1 MDYQKLADLL
11 FADNKLTATEIEKK
25 YPKRNLPD
33 GAQVTRYA
41 PSPTGFMHLGNFF
54 QAFISSTVARM
65 SNGIFYLRNEDTDKK
80 REVEG
85 ASAVIMGI
93 LFDYGIMPAEYELKG
108 GVTVGNY
115 GPYYQ
120 SERVEIYKAYAKKLV
135 SEGKA
140 FPCFCDKA
148 SGIGEIKEQ
157 REKKFAVGL
166 SNDDKDPCR
175 NLTFEQIEKFVKEG
189 KKFAIRLK
197 SNGNSKNK
205 VEFFD
210 VLKGKISM
218 EENSKDVVILKS
230 DGLPPYHFAHAI
242 DDTLMGTT
250 LVVRGE
256 EWLPS
261 TPVHIEIFKAL
272 GFKPMIY
279 LHNPLICIKE
289 GEKKRKV
296 SKRKDKEFDMRF
308 YAQAGYPVETICE
321 YIMNLINSGFE
332 MWRKNNP
339 NLPYTEYHFKPLNIT
354 ASSPVLDMDK
364 FNDIS
369 KEVIS
374 KYTAEKCYEL
384 LLAWPPDDGAPGH
397 LKRRQRHRYAGD
409 QHQIEQIC
417 PHNIAQRKTAM
428 ALRQSAHRRHQL
440 WQRGSQRD
448 ERQRNHGLRHAQLL
462 GNQDAVIHQQS
473 GSQGDQYRSRRQQNG
488 VLRCGPLS
496 CGSALPGG
504 SGAGRPFD
512 LPDGDGHIGGENRQQ
527 NDSHHTA
534 EIAGGIGYR
543 PIDPGGGKEKDHR
556 RSQRP
561 GIHLAGA
568 HRNGDGGNQRGVA
581 DHGADGV
588 AISNLPVTAQSGS
601 GGNHHLRQS
610 RSDGNHGRP
619 DQQLRHT
626 EAVCDVHRAVHK
638 PVAALDQKNQ
648 PHKKQNRRNKHTN
661 PPIFKGRSPAHM
673 RQYTTLFALC
683 RGNFSQISPWP
694 PRSLNMSRPAAGY
707 PPLRISFQKSGTTIV
722 TKLNAEQ
729 EKLI

>member
-1 MDYQKLADLL
+1 MDYQKLAELL
-11 FADNKLTATEIEKK
+11 FPNNKLTVAEIEKK
-25 YPKRNLPD
+25 YPKRNLPE

-80 REVEG
+80 REIEG
-85 ASAVIMGI
+85 ASTVIMSI
-93 LFDYGIMPAEYELKG
+93 LSNYGIMPAEYEFKG
-108 GVTVGNY
+108 GDIVGKY

-157 REKKFAVGL
+157 REKKFSVGL
-166 SNDDKDPCR
+166 SNDEKDPCR
-175 NLTFEQIEKFVKEG
+175 DLTFEQVEKYLKEG

-261 TPVHIEIFKAL
+261 TPVHIEIFNAL
-272 GFKPMIY
+272 GFKPMLY

-308 YAQAGYPVETICE
+308 YAKAGYPVETICE

-339 NLPYTEYHFKPLNIT
+339 ALPYTDYHFEPLNIT

-374 KYTAEKCYEL
+374 KYPAQKCYEL
-384 LLAWPPDDGAPGH
+384 LLAWAKEHSEENVDYLVKNKQYVTNVLNIDREKPKPRKDIYKWSMFFELFDYMFGKPASYEIDEEKKENFCEVLKAYPRYLDLSSKEAWFENVKKMAADLGYATDNKLFKANPENFKGNVATVCEYIRVAITGRKNSPD
-397 LKRRQRHRYAGD
+397 LYE
-409 QHQIEQIC
+409 IM
-417 PHNIAQRKTAM
+417 T
-428 ALRQSAHRRHQL
+428 
-440 WQRGSQRD
+440 
-448 ERQRNHGLRHAQLL
+448 LL
-462 GNQDAVIHQQS
+462 GEKE
-473 GSQGDQYRSRRQQNG
+473 
-488 VLRCGPLS
+488 VL
-496 CGSALPGG
+496 A
-504 SGAGRPFD
+504 
-512 LPDGDGHIGGENRQQ
+512 
-527 NDSHHTA
+527 
-534 EIAGGIGYR
+534 
-543 PIDPGGGKEKDHR
+543 
-556 RSQRP
+556 
-561 GIHLAGA
+561 
-568 HRNGDGGNQRGVA
+568 
-581 DHGADGV
+581 
-588 AISNLPVTAQSGS
+588 
-601 GGNHHLRQS
+601 
-610 RSDGNHGRP
+610 
-619 DQQLRHT
+619 
-626 EAVCDVHRAVHK
+626 
-638 PVAALDQKNQ
+638 
-648 PHKKQNRRNKHTN
+648 
-661 PPIFKGRSPAHM
+661 
-673 RQYTTLFALC
+673 
-683 RGNFSQISPWP
+683 
-694 PRSLNMSRPAAGY
+694 
-707 PPLRISFQKSGTTIV
+707 RISQF
-722 TKLNAEQ
+722 A
-729 EKLI
+729 

>member
-384 LLAWPPDDGAPGH
+384 LLAWAREYSRENVDYLVKDKDYVTKVLNIDREKPKPRKDIFKWSMFFDLFDYMFGKPH
-397 LKRRQRHRYAGD
+397 SYELDEDKKSDFCEMLKNYKNYLDLSSKEAWFENVKKMAGD
-409 QHQIEQIC
+409 LGYATDNKLFKANPEAFKGNVATVCEYIRV
-417 PHNIAQRKTAM
+417 AVTGRKNSPDLFEIMT
-428 ALRQSAHRRHQL
+428 
-440 WQRGSQRD
+440 
-448 ERQRNHGLRHAQLL
+448 LL
-462 GNQDAVIHQQS
+462 GKEE
-473 GSQGDQYRSRRQQNG
+473 
-488 VLRCGPLS
+488 VL
-496 CGSALPGG
+496 
-504 SGAGRPFD
+504 
-512 LPDGDGHIGGENRQQ
+512 E
-527 NDSHHTA
+527 
-534 EIAGGIGYR
+534 
-543 PIDPGGGKEKDHR
+543 
-556 RSQRP
+556 
-561 GIHLAGA
+561 
-568 HRNGDGGNQRGVA
+568 
-581 DHGADGV
+581 
-588 AISNLPVTAQSGS
+588 
-601 GGNHHLRQS
+601 
-610 RSDGNHGRP
+610 
-619 DQQLRHT
+619 
-626 EAVCDVHRAVHK
+626 
-638 PVAALDQKNQ
+638 
-648 PHKKQNRRNKHTN
+648 
-661 PPIFKGRSPAHM
+661 
-673 RQYTTLFALC
+673 
-683 RGNFSQISPWP
+683 
-694 PRSLNMSRPAAGY
+694 
-707 PPLRISFQKSGTTIV
+707 RISLFV
-722 TKLNAEQ
+722 
-729 EKLI
+729 

>member
-140 FPCFCDKA
+140 FPCFWDKA

-384 LLAWPPDDGAPGH
+384 LLAWAREYSRENVDYLVKDKDYVTKVLNIDREKPKPRKDIFKWSMFFDLFDYMFGKPH
-397 LKRRQRHRYAGD
+397 SYELDEDKKSDFCEVLKNYKNYLDLSSKEAWFENVKKMAGD
-409 QHQIEQIC
+409 LGYATDNKLFKANPEAFKGNVATVCEYIRV
-417 PHNIAQRKTAM
+417 AVTGRKNSPDLFEIMT
-428 ALRQSAHRRHQL
+428 
-440 WQRGSQRD
+440 
-448 ERQRNHGLRHAQLL
+448 LL
-462 GNQDAVIHQQS
+462 GKEE
-473 GSQGDQYRSRRQQNG
+473 
-488 VLRCGPLS
+488 VL
-496 CGSALPGG
+496 
-504 SGAGRPFD
+504 
-512 LPDGDGHIGGENRQQ
+512 E
-527 NDSHHTA
+527 
-534 EIAGGIGYR
+534 
-543 PIDPGGGKEKDHR
+543 
-556 RSQRP
+556 
-561 GIHLAGA
+561 
-568 HRNGDGGNQRGVA
+568 
-581 DHGADGV
+581 
-588 AISNLPVTAQSGS
+588 
-601 GGNHHLRQS
+601 
-610 RSDGNHGRP
+610 
-619 DQQLRHT
+619 
-626 EAVCDVHRAVHK
+626 
-638 PVAALDQKNQ
+638 
-648 PHKKQNRRNKHTN
+648 
-661 PPIFKGRSPAHM
+661 
-673 RQYTTLFALC
+673 
-683 RGNFSQISPWP
+683 
-694 PRSLNMSRPAAGY
+694 
-707 PPLRISFQKSGTTIV
+707 RISLFV
-722 TKLNAEQ
+722 
-729 EKLI
+729 

>member
-1 MDYQKLADLL
+1 MDYQKLAELL
-11 FADNKLTATEIEKK
+11 FPNNKLTVAEIEKK
-25 YPKRNLPD
+25 YPKRNLPE

-80 REVEG
+80 REIEG
-85 ASAVIMGI
+85 ASTVIMSI
-93 LFDYGIMPAEYELKG
+93 LSNYGIMPAEYELKG
-108 GVTVGNY
+108 GDIVGKY

-157 REKKFAVGL
+157 REKKFSVGL
-166 SNDDKDPCR
+166 SNDEKDPCR
-175 NLTFEQIEKFVKEG
+175 DLTFEQVEKYFKEG

-261 TPVHIEIFKAL
+261 TPVHIEIFNAL
-272 GFKPMIY
+272 GFKPMLY

-308 YAQAGYPVETICE
+308 YAKAGYPVETICE

-339 NLPYTEYHFKPLNIT
+339 ALPYTDYHFEPLNIT

-374 KYTAEKCYEL
+374 KYPAQKCYEL
-384 LLAWPPDDGAPGH
+384 LLAWAKEHSEENVDYLVKNKQYVTNVLNIDREKPKPRKDIYKWSMFFELFDYMFGKPASYEIDEEKKENFCEVLKAYPSYLDLSSKEAWFENVKKMAADLGYATDNKLFKANPENFKGNVATVCEYIRVAITGRKNSPD
-397 LKRRQRHRYAGD
+397 LYE
-409 QHQIEQIC
+409 IM
-417 PHNIAQRKTAM
+417 T
-428 ALRQSAHRRHQL
+428 
-440 WQRGSQRD
+440 
-448 ERQRNHGLRHAQLL
+448 LL
-462 GNQDAVIHQQS
+462 GEKE
-473 GSQGDQYRSRRQQNG
+473 
-488 VLRCGPLS
+488 VL
-496 CGSALPGG
+496 A
-504 SGAGRPFD
+504 
-512 LPDGDGHIGGENRQQ
+512 
-527 NDSHHTA
+527 
-534 EIAGGIGYR
+534 
-543 PIDPGGGKEKDHR
+543 
-556 RSQRP
+556 
-561 GIHLAGA
+561 
-568 HRNGDGGNQRGVA
+568 
-581 DHGADGV
+581 
-588 AISNLPVTAQSGS
+588 
-601 GGNHHLRQS
+601 
-610 RSDGNHGRP
+610 
-619 DQQLRHT
+619 
-626 EAVCDVHRAVHK
+626 
-638 PVAALDQKNQ
+638 
-648 PHKKQNRRNKHTN
+648 
-661 PPIFKGRSPAHM
+661 
-673 RQYTTLFALC
+673 
-683 RGNFSQISPWP
+683 
-694 PRSLNMSRPAAGY
+694 
-707 PPLRISFQKSGTTIV
+707 RISQF
-722 TKLNAEQ
+722 A
-729 EKLI
+729 